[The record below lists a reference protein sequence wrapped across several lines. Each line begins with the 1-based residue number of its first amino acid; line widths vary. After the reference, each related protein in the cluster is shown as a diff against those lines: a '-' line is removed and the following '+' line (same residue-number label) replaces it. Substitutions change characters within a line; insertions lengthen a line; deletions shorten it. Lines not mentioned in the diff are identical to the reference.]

1 MTELDR
7 ILDKII
13 RKCPAGSLSIL
24 SLREAA
30 EITCGIVEDETA
42 ALRAEVEALK
52 RTATEAGKAI
62 GNLSQLNTE
71 LREVLEDA
79 RAAMAAHD
87 YYYGE
92 GCRARFTDEIAQ
104 ATAAL
109 AQTQEVT
116 E

>member
-1 MTELDR
+1 VKEEVER
-7 ILDKII
+7 KI
-13 RKCPAGSLSIL
+13 RFDMSS
-24 SLREAA
+24 
-30 EITCGIVEDETA
+30 EIARLMSDNA